1 MMAIATTVMWV
12 TLLFLLA
19 ALVGGIFLQIFLSR
33 RESRWPGLVLPLLTF
48 LLSLLNVLNIADTG
62 SVSENVLLVLVTVLI
77 GNIPTLVLLAIYW
90 AAREKRGT
98 GAQREKMTFDDLKR
112 GPTDRNR
119 PPPRGRARL
128 FSHGRGAGSSGSGR
142 RGCGRRPQARCRR
155 AWRPSLPP
163 GARGPRRPAPR
174 PGRRRRRRA

>member
-90 AAREKRGT
+90 AAREKRRIR
-98 GAQREKMTFDDLKR
+98 AQMDKMDIDDL
-112 GPTDRNR
+112 
-119 PPPRGRARL
+119 
-128 FSHGRGAGSSGSGR
+128 
-142 RGCGRRPQARCRR
+142 
-155 AWRPSLPP
+155 
-163 GARGPRRPAPR
+163 
-174 PGRRRRRRA
+174 

>member
-90 AAREKRGT
+90 AAREKFRV
-98 GAQREKMTFDDLKR
+98 QSQMDKMKIK
-112 GPTDRNR
+112 GN
-119 PPPRGRARL
+119 
-128 FSHGRGAGSSGSGR
+128 
-142 RGCGRRPQARCRR
+142 
-155 AWRPSLPP
+155 
-163 GARGPRRPAPR
+163 
-174 PGRRRRRRA
+174 